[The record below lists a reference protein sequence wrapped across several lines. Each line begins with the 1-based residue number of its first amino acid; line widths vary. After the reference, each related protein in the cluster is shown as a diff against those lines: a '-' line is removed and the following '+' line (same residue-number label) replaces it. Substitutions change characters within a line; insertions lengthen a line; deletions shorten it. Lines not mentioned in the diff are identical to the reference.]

1 MEMEQPQSSEI
12 KFQTVDLYGGTFK
25 ASLPSGLVDMSNVR
39 QVPNHQEFY
48 ANADTGA
55 NVIFEINEMVKN
67 VDDNEA
73 VEFFFNNLAKD
84 NDAKESKIARQGK
97 LDLPGCKGYHTSYAI
112 GEHLVNERL
121 DNKGP
126 ELRLRVHMALIRLK
140 KVTSDFLIIMAVPV
154 KSGFSEK
161 DGQQCEFA
169 FETIL
174 KSFEIKSL
182 EVFKK

>member
-84 NDAKESKIARQGK
+84 NDAKESKIARQGIHA
-97 LDLPGCKGYHTSYAI
+97 LGNPDFRVLWELLPGWSWYGS
-112 GEHLVNERL
+112 
-121 DNKGP
+121 
-126 ELRLRVHMALIRLK
+126 EL
-140 KVTSDFLIIMAVPV
+140 S
-154 KSGFSEK
+154 
-161 DGQQCEFA
+161 
-169 FETIL
+169 
-174 KSFEIKSL
+174 
-182 EVFKK
+182 